1 MKKNKMK
8 VLIFSHNPISTNNN
22 MGKTM
27 FTLFSMFEKE
37 ELCQFYIYPT
47 LPDVDKCASYYRLT
61 DKDVLKSY
69 YKFKLRGK
77 VINSEDINANE
88 HKVFED
94 EKDERL
100 YRDKKNKFP
109 FRLLAR
115 DLMWKLSHWYN
126 KNFKNWINEQKPT
139 HIFIAPG
146 TSKFIYDIALKVSKK
161 YNIPLITYICDD
173 YFFVKKANSL
183 LGRIQQRLLHKKIKK
198 LMRKTQEIITI
209 CSNLN
214 SLYGDYFGLPTT
226 TVMTGTNYNIESEPI
241 KYSEINSLTY
251 MGNIRCNRYIS
262 LAKIGRALDNINQE
276 MNTSIT
282 LDIYSA
288 EKDPVILDTFRD
300 VKSVKFCGFL
310 SGAEFDKKFHKCEML
325 IHTEDFSSES
335 IDLVKNSVSTK
346 IADSLGSG
354 ICLFAFAPKE
364 VASMQYLIENDCA
377 VCCDDEKKLER
388 SLKFALFNNVE
399 RERVVLNAI
408 KTANKNH
415 ELIAV
420 GNKVKEIFERI
431 SYVDN
436 QNGFNN

>member
-1 MKKNKMK
+1 MKKNKIK

-22 MGKTM
+22 MGKTLL
-27 FTLFSMFEKE
+27 TLFSRFDKE

-47 LPDVDKCASYYRLT
+47 VPDVDKCTSYYRLT
-61 DKDVLKSY
+61 DKDVLRSY

-77 VINSEDINANE
+77 VINGEDINVNE

-94 EKDERL
+94 EKDESL

-115 DLMWKLSHWYN
+115 DLMWKFSRWYN
-126 KNFKNWINEQKPT
+126 KSLRDWINEQKPT

-146 TSKFIYDIALKVSKK
+146 TSKFIYDIALKVAKK
-161 YNIPLITYICDD
+161 YNLPIITYICDD

-183 LGRIQQRLLHKKIKK
+183 LGRIQQRSLHKKINK
-198 LMRKTQEIITI
+198 LMRKTQEIIAI

-214 SLYGDYFGLPTT
+214 SLYGDYFGVPTT
-226 TVMTGTNYNIESEPI
+226 TVMTGTNYNIENEPK
-241 KYSEINSLTY
+241 KYSEIKSLTY

-262 LAKIGRALDNINQE
+262 LAKIGRALDNINEE
-276 MNTSIT
+276 MNKNIS
-282 LDIYSA
+282 LDIYSV
-288 EKDPVILDTFRD
+288 EKDPAILDTFNGIESIRL
-300 VKSVKFCGFL
+300 CGFL
-310 SGAEFDKKFHKCEML
+310 TGEEFDKKFHECEML
-325 IHTEDFSSES
+325 IHTEDFSNES

-377 VCCDDEKKLER
+377 VCCDDEDNLVQ
-388 SLKFALFNNVE
+388 SLKVALFDNVE
-399 RERVVLNAI
+399 RERVVINAI
-408 KTANKNH
+408 KTVNQNH
-415 ELIAV
+415 ELTAV
-420 GNKVKEIFERI
+420 GNKVKEIFEKI
-431 SYVDN
+431 V
-436 QNGFNN
+436 

>member
-1 MKKNKMK
+1 MK
-8 VLIFSHNPISTNNN
+8 VLIVSHNPISTNNN
-22 MGKTM
+22 MGKTLL
-27 FTLFSMFEKE
+27 TLFSGFERE

-47 LPDVDKCASYYRLT
+47 VPDVNKCASYYRLT
-61 DKDVLKSY
+61 DKDVLRSY

-77 VINSEDINANE
+77 VINGEDININE

-94 EKDERL
+94 EKDESL

-115 DLMWKLSHWYN
+115 DLMWKFSRWYN
-126 KNFKNWINEQKPT
+126 KRLKAWIQEQKPT

-146 TSKFIYDIALKVSKK
+146 TSKFIYDIALKVAKK
-161 YNIPLITYICDD
+161 YNLPIITYICDD

-183 LGRIQQRLLHKKIKK
+183 LGRIQQRSLHKKINK

-214 SLYGDYFGLPTT
+214 SLYGDYFGVPTT
-226 TVMTGTNYNIESEPI
+226 TVMTGTNYNIENEPI

-251 MGNIRCNRYIS
+251 MGNIRCNIYIS
-262 LAKIGRALDNINQE
+262 LAKIGRALDNINEE
-276 MNTSIT
+276 MNKNIS
-282 LDIYSA
+282 LDIYSV
-288 EKDPVILDTFRD
+288 EKDPAILDTFKD
-300 VKSVKFCGFL
+300 IKSIKLCGFL
-310 SGAEFDKKFHKCEML
+310 SGAEFDKKFHECEML
-325 IHTEDFSSES
+325 IHTEDFSNES

-377 VCCDDEKKLER
+377 VCCDDEDNLVQ
-388 SLKFALFNNVE
+388 SLKVALFDNVE
-399 RERVVLNAI
+399 RERVVINAI
-408 KTANKNH
+408 KTANQNH
-415 ELIAV
+415 ELTAV
-420 GNKVKEIFERI
+420 GNKVKEIFEKI
-431 SYVDN
+431 D
-436 QNGFNN
+436 